1 MIALALSLGL
11 LSTGLL
17 SCGGSRGGGLR
28 NKGPRSLPITEPMVL
43 GWRLVPGDQ
52 LVYDHS
58 VHWQSSPEESTRR
71 VERWTYLVRDV
82 DEQGIATLEGSLNAL
97 GVEHILDGEV
107 TPEPLLALALAEE
120 KERLSQDSVHVQL
133 AMDGRLIGVSGVS
146 WSDSLS
152 HRLLGLQLSGEGITE
167 QSTWPD
173 PVLAR
178 PYADLLPMSLDVEV
192 SGSHRVGGLFD
203 DQGELRLSLISEGLV
218 RSPSGGPQVELEG
231 QGWWDPQTGRLV
243 SRALTA
249 RIGNLS
255 MTDPGTLTIEL
266 ELAE

>member
-1 MIALALSLGL
+1 MIWSLLCLSLF
-11 LSTGLL
+11 
-17 SCGGSRGGGLR
+17 SCGVRDGGQKDRSR
-28 NKGPRSLPITEPMVL
+28 NKGPRSLPISEPMVL

-58 VHWQSSPEESTRR
+58 VIWQAGPQKSTRR
-71 VERWTYLVRDV
+71 VERWTYLVRAV
-82 DEQGIATLEGSLNAL
+82 DSQGIATLEGSLTAL
-97 GVEHILDGEV
+97 GVEQILDGQV
-107 TPEPLLALALAEE
+107 TPEPLLTLALSEE
-120 KERLSQDSVHVQL
+120 KERLSQDSVQILL
-133 AMDGRLIGVSGVS
+133 AMDGRLVEVTGVS

-152 HRLLGLQLSGEGITE
+152 HRLLGLQLSGEGIVE

-192 SGSHRVGGLFD
+192 SGSHRVAGLYD
-203 DQGELRLSLISEGLV
+203 DQGELRLSLLSEGLV
-218 RSPSGGPQVELEG
+218 RSTNGGPQIELEG

-243 SRALTA
+243 YRELTA

-255 MTDPGTLTIEL
+255 TTDPGTLTIEL

>member
-11 LSTGLL
+11 LS
-17 SCGGSRGGGLR
+17 CGASRGLGLR
-28 NKGPRSLPITEPMVL
+28 DKGPRPLPMTEPMVL
-43 GWRLVPGDQ
+43 GWRLIPGDQ

-58 VHWQSSPEESTRR
+58 VFWQSGPQESTRR

-82 DEQGIATLEGSLNAL
+82 DAQGIATLEGSLNAL
-97 GVEHILDGEV
+97 GVEHVVDGLV
-107 TPEPLLALALAEE
+107 TPEPSLALALAQE
-120 KERLSQDSVHVQL
+120 KERLSQDSVILQL
-133 AMDGRLIGVSGVS
+133 SMDGRLIGVTGVP

-152 HRLLGLQLSGEGITE
+152 HRLLGLQLSGEGIQE

-192 SGSHRVGGLFD
+192 SGSHQVQGLYD
-203 DQGELRLSLISEGLV
+203 DHGELRLSLVSEGLV
-218 RSPSGGPQVELEG
+218 RSTSGGPQVELAG
-231 QGWWDPQTGRLV
+231 QSWWDPQAGRLV

-249 RIGNLS
+249 RVGNLS
-255 MTDPGTLTIEL
+255 TTDPGTLTIEL

>member
-1 MIALALSLGL
+1 MIGLALSLA
-11 LSTGLL
+11 LL
-17 SCGGSRGGGLR
+17 SCGGQRGMVFG
-28 NKGPRSLPITEPMVL
+28 NKGPKSLAITDPMVL

-58 VHWQSSPEESTRR
+58 VLWQSSPQESTRR

-82 DEQGIATLEGSLNAL
+82 DDQGVATLEGSLNAL
-97 GVEHILDGEV
+97 GVEHIVQGQV
-107 TPEPLLALALAEE
+107 TPEPMLALALAEE
-120 KERLSQDSVHVQL
+120 KERLSQDSVNIQL
-133 AMDGRLIGVSGVS
+133 AMDGRLIGVTGVP

-192 SGSHRVGGLFD
+192 SGSHTVAGLYD
-203 DQGELRLSLISEGLV
+203 DQGELRLSLVSEGLV
-218 RSPSGGPQVELEG
+218 RSTSGGPQVELQG
-231 QGWWDPQTGRLV
+231 QSWWDPQTGRLV
-243 SRALTA
+243 SRTLTA
-249 RIGNLS
+249 QIGNLS
-255 MTDPGTLTIEL
+255 TTDPGTLEIGL